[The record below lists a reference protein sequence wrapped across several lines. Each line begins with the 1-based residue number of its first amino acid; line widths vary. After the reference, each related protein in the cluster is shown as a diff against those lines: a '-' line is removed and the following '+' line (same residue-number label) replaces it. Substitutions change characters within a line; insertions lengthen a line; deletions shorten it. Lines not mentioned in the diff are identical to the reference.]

1 LFIELGVG
9 KESRR
14 AFGNQI
20 SDLSRIMEERK
31 QSVKVNIFGEDYP
44 IKGDGDAHYIQRVA
58 EYVDLKMKEV
68 ADKLSNKLPL
78 RVAVLAAMNITGE
91 LLKERE
97 EKDKQLLLV
106 EEKSQSLLEQ
116 LDSKIAQED
125 F

>member
-116 LDSKIAQED
+116 LDSKIAQKD